1 MKKIF
6 RYMAILLLVG
16 FTASSCEDN
25 DNWRIITD
33 LQEGVY
39 VAGDATVYSATASAA
54 ALGSVYFDPADQEV
68 AGVSGISTWLKAN
81 TPFYI
86 VKVDAEG
93 NEVKLGAGAEVT
105 VDGTEGK
112 TYAAAVDG
120 TLSVSKEGFYSVVYN
135 ATDNQIT
142 VMEYVMTII
151 GDATA
156 GKWDAGTPMGDPVY
170 NEATSTVTYT
180 MTDEALNNKEMK
192 FRVGS
197 GWQFGIPYGG
207 GVATVAA
214 GYGPETAMDLG
225 EASTECFSKPG
236 SPNFKIATAGL
247 YDITLTY
254 ELRSKKFMAK
264 AVYKGKNPDA
274 PAVTLPEKMYMIGDF
289 CEWSWD
295 NAPEMIPVHS
305 HDGVFWGIYY
315 LQADKGFKFN
325 HVKSWDDGDNFGAE
339 SEDMREYGEVPVGGS
354 NIKVKNTGYYQVLVT
369 CTLSA
374 DGSAVEKKIELME
387 PAVYLIGGA
396 IGNWDKE
403 KPENRFTLEEDV
415 FVSPAIVGDGEEL
428 RMYVQ
433 LPASID
439 GWDWWQS
446 EFMIFDGNITYR
458 GNGNDQERVTVSAG
472 QVVKLNFK
480 DNTGTIE

>member
-1 MKKIF
+1 MKRIF

-39 VAGDATVYSATASAA
+39 IAGDATVYSATASAA
-54 ALGSVYFDPADQEV
+54 AFGTVYFDPADQE
-68 AGVSGISTWLKAN
+68 APGVSGISTWLKAN

-93 NEVKLGAGAEVT
+93 NEVKLGGGTEVT
-105 VDGTEGK
+105 IAGTEGK
-112 TYAAAVDG
+112 TYTAAEEG
-120 TLSVSKEGFYSVVYN
+120 TLSVSKEGFYNVIYN
-135 ATDNQIT
+135 AADNQIT
-142 VMEYVMTII
+142 VMEYAMTII
-151 GDATA
+151 GDATE

-180 MTDEALNNKEMK
+180 MTDEVLNNKELK

-225 EASTECFSKPG
+225 EASTECSAKPG
-236 SPNFKIATAGL
+236 LPNFKIAKAGL
-247 YDITLTY
+247 YDISLTY

-264 AVYKGKNPDA
+264 AVYKGENPDA
-274 PAVTLPEKMYMIGDF
+274 PAVTLPEKMYVIGDF
-289 CEWSWD
+289 CEWNWD
-295 NAPEMIPVHS
+295 NAPEMVPVNGHE
-305 HDGVFWGIYY
+305 GMFWGIYY
-315 LQADKGFKFN
+315 MEAGQGFKFN
-325 HVKSWDDGDNFGAE
+325 YAKAWDGNDFGADN
-339 SEDMREYGEVPVGGS
+339 EDLRGYGVVPVGGA
-354 NIKVKNTGYYQVLVT
+354 NVKVEKAGYYQILVT

-374 DGSAVEKKIELME
+374 DGSTIEKKIELME
-387 PAVYLIGGA
+387 PAVYLIGNT
-396 IGNWDKE
+396 IGNWDKA
-403 KPENRFTLEEDV
+403 KPENRFILQGDL
-415 FVSPAIVGDGEEL
+415 FVSPSTVAADEL

-433 LPASID
+433 LPDSIE

-446 EFMIFDGNITYR
+446 EFMIFDGKIFYR
-458 GNGNDQERVTVSAG
+458 GNGGDQERVVVSAG

>member
-170 NEATSTVTYT
+170 NEATSTVAYT

-236 SPNFKIATAGL
+236 LPNFKIATAGL

-289 CEWSWD
+289 CGWD
-295 NAPEMIPVHS
+295 WNNAPEMIPVHS

-315 LQADKGFKFN
+315 LQANEGFKFN

-374 DGSAVEKKIELME
+374 DGSAVEKKIELIE
-387 PAVYLIGGA
+387 PAVYLIGDA
-396 IGNWDKE
+396 IGTWDAG

-415 FVSPAIVGDGEEL
+415 FVSPATVEAGKL

-433 LPASID
+433 LPARID
-439 GWDWWQS
+439 GWFWWQS

-458 GNGNDQERVTVSAG
+458 GKGNDQEEVTVSAG

>member
-1 MKKIF
+1 
-6 RYMAILLLVG
+6 MAILLLVG
-16 FTASSCEDN
+16 FTVSSCEDN

-39 VAGDATVYSATASAA
+39 IAGDATVYSATASAA
-54 ALGSVYFDPADQEV
+54 ALGSVYFDPADQEIT
-68 AGVSGISTWLKAN
+68 GVSGISTWLKAN
-81 TPFYI
+81 VPFYI
-86 VKVDAEG
+86 VTVDAEG
-93 NEVKLGAGAEVT
+93 NEVKLGGGAKVTVAGAE
-105 VDGTEGK
+105 GE
-112 TYAAAVDG
+112 TYDAVADG
-120 TLSVSKEGFYSVVYN
+120 TLSVSKEGFYSVIYN

-151 GDATA
+151 GDATE

-197 GWQFGIPYGG
+197 NWQFGIPFGG
-207 GVATVAA
+207 GLATVAA

-225 EASTECFSKPG
+225 EASTECLSKPG
-236 SPNFKIATAGL
+236 LPNFKIATAGL

-264 AVYKGKNPDA
+264 AVYKGENPDA
-274 PAVTLPEKMYMIGDF
+274 PAVTLPEKMYVIGSF
-289 CEWSWD
+289 CGWSWD
-295 NAPEMIPVHS
+295 NAPEMIPVCE
-305 HDGVFWGIYY
+305 HDGLFWGIYY
-315 LQADKGFKFN
+315 FEAGAEIKFN
-325 HVKSWDDGDNFGAE
+325 SALAWNGAEFGAADNTE
-339 SEDMREYGEVPVGGS
+339 YTYGEITPGGN
-354 NIKVKNTGYYQVLVT
+354 NIKVATEGYYQIVVT
-369 CTLSA
+369 CSLSA
-374 DGSAVEKKIELME
+374 DGSSIEQKIELME
-387 PAVYLIGGA
+387 PAVYLIGET

-403 KPENRFTLEEDV
+403 KPENRFTLQGDV
-415 FVSPAIVGDGEEL
+415 FVSPATVAAKEL

-433 LPASID
+433 LPAGID
-439 GWDWWQS
+439 KWDWWQS
-446 EFMIFDGNITYR
+446 EFMIFDGKIVYR
-458 GNGNDQERVTVSAG
+458 GNGGDQERVTVSAG